1 MDYPVSLDPA
11 ENADPVVVMAGH
23 FQFGPNEVVV
33 NRDVASRAL
42 IWGCAGEG
50 AVEAAGRTVAL
61 RPGAWI
67 FLPWLHDITYRAD
80 PHDPFMVGGVH
91 VIPWHDRA
99 VPVETHAA
107 HGRRDRL
114 AGVRYRRDVDWADLR
129 ELVEG
134 TAGSRDRL
142 LSLASLAVD
151 HLQNGHPSD
160 VSLRALARLL
170 LHELR
175 AARVAEQTAQAVP
188 PTLTRMQEYI
198 AVHLAE
204 QLTVGRVAAAVSISE
219 SSAERLF
226 RGHTGRSVGAW
237 ITERRMDV
245 ARTLLRTTRR
255 SVAEIGLEVGFR
267 DASYFSR
274 AFRRLNGVPPKT
286 YAERSRLL

>member
-11 ENADPVVVMAGH
+11 ESADPAVVMAGH
-23 FQFGPNEVVV
+23 FQFGPSEVVV

-42 IWGCAGEG
+42 IWGCAGDG
-50 AVEAAGRTVAL
+50 TVETAGQTVVL
-61 RPGAWI
+61 RPGAWV
-67 FLPWLHDITYRAD
+67 FLPWLHDITYVAD

-91 VIPWHDRA
+91 VVPWHDPA

-114 AGVRYRRDVDWADLR
+114 AGVRYRRDVDWPDLR
-129 ELVEG
+129 GLVG
-134 TAGSRDRL
+134 GMAGNGDRL
-142 LSLASLAVD
+142 LSLASLGVA
-151 HLQNGHPSD
+151 HLQHGRPDD

-175 AARVAEQTAQAVP
+175 AARVAEQAADAVP
-188 PTLTRMQEYI
+188 PSLARMQEYI
-198 AVHLAE
+198 AVHLDE
-204 QLTVGRVAAAVSISE
+204 QLSVRGVAAAVSISE

-226 RGHTGRSVGAW
+226 RRHTGRSVGAW
-237 ITERRMDV
+237 IAERRMDL

-255 SVAEIGLEVGFR
+255 SVAQIGREVGYR
-267 DASYFSR
+267 DSSYFSR
-274 AFRRLNGVPPKT
+274 AFRRSNGVSPKT